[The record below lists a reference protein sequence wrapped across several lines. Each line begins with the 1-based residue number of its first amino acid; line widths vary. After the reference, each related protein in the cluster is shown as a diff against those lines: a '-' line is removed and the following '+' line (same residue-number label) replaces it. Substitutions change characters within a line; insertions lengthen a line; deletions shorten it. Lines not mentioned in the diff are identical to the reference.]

1 MNSGEPIPR
10 AIEVGFPIVEINRLA
25 VPERNSFKPI
35 YQMHKWFARRASCV
49 FRAILLGALKPA
61 FGPDGKPV
69 DLMAEF
75 YKDHTS
81 DPDTSG
87 KTILDPFMGGGTTVV
102 EALRLGCKVIGID
115 LNPVAWFI
123 VKTEVEPV
131 DLKELQDAF
140 ERLAVRP
147 VEWSGGHPLRDT
159 LLDLYRTEAESG
171 IEADVIYT
179 FWVKHAICTDPNCKR
194 EVPLFDDYIIA
205 HKAPSVQYHPDVT
218 CPHCIKIYDWEIAV
232 ASLIADPTMMVNASR
247 GSAGEG
253 RPTQYWSYTPRSNG
267 RQESI
272 QVVCPHCSKPGQP
285 RLKDKKLK
293 RKRVPLTVLL
303 CPECEAVWQWRGS
316 LPEGEIKCPSCQ
328 HVYDP
333 RKGNV
338 PAKGKFLCKCGNA
351 DKIIE
356 SIRRLPKDLRLPV
369 RPYAIQAYLPTNS
382 NHEEEDQDAPLPII
396 GNHKNLT
403 QARGG
408 LKGIP
413 KNLLLPKNGKFFKRF
428 TPADRAKLQEA
439 ESLWGNSEDKLPY
452 PKSKIPIGEKT
463 KSGLIAHHYN
473 YWHEM
478 FFPRQLLALST
489 LLMGIMEEPDQ
500 RLREML
506 LCAFSDCIGRNN
518 SFCRYFN
525 DRNTIQEIFSRHDY
539 QPKLTIT
546 EGSVFGDES
555 IRGTYPQMFGRLIEG
570 KEFNGK
576 AFDWKKGTLS
586 KEKKE
591 VYNDSK
597 INGLF
602 ADLRCDNSVN
612 ALPVTSNKSHSA
624 ITDPPYVGNVNYSE
638 LSDFF
643 YVWLRLALKD
653 DYLHFAPEFTPKA
666 EEIVENKTRGK
677 SRQDFFDGLK
687 GAFARIHDS
696 LPDDGL
702 LVFTFHHTDEEGL
715 VWEGLLQSLCDTG
728 FEIAA
733 VFPIHG
739 ESESS
744 LHLMDKENI
753 SYDLI
758 HVCRKRRVEPETRSW
773 AGIRQ
778 EVRKKAR
785 IELKAIEDGRYG
797 NEPLSAND
805 VRLICIGKCLELYSR
820 HYGKVVDYEEKEFKL
835 HEALQDIG
843 TIVDQLVTRERPL
856 PPELEEDVDPVSY
869 AWLRVL
875 LDTKMEINVNEISKA
890 LRAMQV
896 NVEDLKKAGLIVK
909 GRTGRGRY
917 FKVKQPDERLNSIKE
932 KLEPAVTQKKNQM
945 VLFDEMNRPIIHNVP
960 LVDLVHL
967 LIGLSWSGESVAP
980 WLERFSHMRPK
991 VRAALRFIRD
1001 RRKDWK
1007 DYIDRVLNL
1016 IEGVP
1021 LFSSPQPTPNSPPLE
1036 KGGRGDF

>member
-1 MNSGEPIPR
+1 MPR

-61 FGPDGKPV
+61 FKQDGSPT
-69 DLMAEF
+69 DLMEEF
-75 YKDHTS
+75 YKDHTN
-81 DPDTSG
+81 DPDTAG
-87 KTILDPFMGGGTTVV
+87 KTVLDPFMGGGTTVV
-102 EALRLGCKVIGID
+102 EALRLGCTVTGID

-131 DLKELQDAF
+131 DLEKLQAAF
-140 ERLAVRP
+140 ESLAERP
-147 VEWSGGHPLRDT
+147 VDWNAGKPLRET
-159 LLDLYRTEAESG
+159 LLDLYKTEAEPG

-179 FWVKHAICTDPNCKR
+179 FWVKHAVCTDPNCKR
-194 EVPLFDDYIIA
+194 EVPLFDDFIIA
-205 HKAPSVQYHPDVT
+205 RKTPTIRYYPDVI
-218 CPHCIKIYDWEIAV
+218 CPHCRKAYDWEIEV
-232 ASLIADPTMMVNASR
+232 ASLIADPAMMVNASR
-247 GSAGEG
+247 GSAGDG
-253 RPTQYWSYTPRSNG
+253 RPTQAWRYAQLPKG
-267 RQESI
+267 RQEEVS
-272 QVVCPHCSKPGQP
+272 VACPHCQRSGQP
-285 RLKDKKLK
+285 VVKSKKAQ

-303 CPECEAVWQWRGS
+303 CPECEAVWQWRGEI
-316 LPEGEIKCPSCQ
+316 PESEVQCPACK
-328 HVYDP
+328 HDYDP

-338 PAKGKFLCKCGNA
+338 PDKGKFLCKCGNV

-356 SIRRLPKDLRLPV
+356 SVRRLPKDQRLPV
-369 RPYAIQAYLPTNS
+369 RPYAIQAYLATNQFDEE
-382 NHEEEDQDAPLPII
+382 EEEDPQMGLPGEPRRTIRSRAT
-396 GNHKNLT
+396 NHKSP
-403 QARGG
+403 Q
-408 LKGIP
+408 
-413 KNLLLPKNGKFFKRF
+413 NLLLPKNGKFFTRF
-428 TPADRAKLQEA
+428 DPSDKARLQQAEVLWERNKEKL
-439 ESLWGNSEDKLPY
+439 LH
-452 PKSKIPIGEKT
+452 PKSKIPMGEKT

-473 YWHEM
+473 YWHEL

-489 LLMGIMEEPDQ
+489 LLKGIMEEPDEAI
-500 RLREML
+500 REML
-506 LCAFSDCIGRNN
+506 LCAFSDCVGRNN

-539 QPKLTIT
+539 QPKLTIA
-546 EGSVFGDES
+546 EGSVFGSES
-555 IRGTYPQMFGRLIEG
+555 VRGTYPQMSGRLLEG

-576 AFDWKKGTLS
+576 AFDWRQGSSESEKA
-586 KEKKE
+586 KEI
-591 VYNDSK
+591 YNDTVIDGEK
-597 INGLF
+597 AN
-602 ADLRCDNSVN
+602 LRCNN
-612 ALPVTSNKSHSA
+612 AIFDLSA
-624 ITDPPYVGNVNYSE
+624 LAIEPECVITDPPYVGNVNYSE

-643 YVWLRLALKD
+643 YVWIRLALKD
-653 DYLHFAPEFTPKA
+653 RYSWFSPEYTPKA
-666 EEIVENKTRGK
+666 EEIVENRTRGK
-677 SRQDFFDGLK
+677 SRADFFDGLK
-687 GAFARIHDS
+687 EAFAKLHES
-696 LPDDGL
+696 VPDDGL
-702 LVFTFHHTDEEGL
+702 LVFTFHHTDQEGL

-728 FEIAA
+728 FEISA
-733 VFPIHG
+733 VYPIHG
-739 ESESS
+739 ELESS

-758 HVCRKRRVEPETRSW
+758 HVCRKRQSIPEIRSW

-785 IELKAIEDGRYG
+785 AELKAIEDGRYG
-797 NEPLSAND
+797 KEPLGAND

-820 HYGKVVDYEEKEFKL
+820 HYGKVVDHEGNEFKL

-875 LDTKMEINVNEISKA
+875 LETKMEINVNELSKS

-917 FKVKQPDERLNSIKE
+917 FKVKQPDERLNALKE
-932 KLEPAVTQKKNQM
+932 KLEPSLTPAKDQM
-945 VLFDEMNRPIIHNVP
+945 PLFDMMNRPVVHNVI

-967 LIGLSWSGESVAP
+967 LIGLAWAGESVAP

-1001 RRKDWK
+1001 RRRDWK
-1007 DYIDRVLNL
+1007 DYIERVLN
-1016 IEGVP
+1016 IVEGAP
-1021 LFSSPQPTPNSPPLE
+1021 LFSPEPSEQEREVEGAMIAN
-1036 KGGRGDF
+1036 KGRG